1 MRAADWLVAYRETST
16 LVRVLRRLAARLSR
30 SAPLESGLEELLCNY
45 RDLADI
51 FRRFMIEAADFFAGL
66 RLFPHQ

>member
-16 LVRVLRRLAARLSR
+16 LDRVLRRLAARLSR
-30 SAPLESGLEELLCNY
+30 PTPLK
-45 RDLADI
+45 RDLEDI